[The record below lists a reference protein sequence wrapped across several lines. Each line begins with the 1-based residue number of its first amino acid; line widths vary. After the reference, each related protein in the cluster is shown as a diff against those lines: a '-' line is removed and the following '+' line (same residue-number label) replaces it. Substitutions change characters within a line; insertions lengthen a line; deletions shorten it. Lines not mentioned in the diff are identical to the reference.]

1 MIKYF
6 IIRRPFVMVRGKKSG
21 YRVQMIE
28 EKRNI
33 IP

>member
-21 YRVQMIE
+21 CRVQMTE
-28 EKRNI
+28 EYFRY
-33 IP
+33 